1 MTKHEG
7 VTQDYGIPRGCPV
20 GTQWPLLLPLTWPGG
35 PTCPGRPEGPGSPGL
50 PEAPRSPLG
59 PSRPCRECRQHQDR
73 KTPEKATHHSQG
85 QGQGSE
91 AAPESSTHFS
101 SRGSRIPLL
110 SLWKTKCFRHGRDL
124 RPEQTQVRGFTFL
137 PSSPGSPGSP
147 CGQRTHVSPNIHL
160 CLAAR
165 HCLGGPQVSVP
176 AAPSPRVSRS
186 VACDHLSVLAHASG
200 CAHLHTQLHVASCLW
215 LPKRNFTSTHLW
227 GWGVSACP
235 GSVCPGG

>member
-1 MTKHEG
+1 M
-7 VTQDYGIPRGCPV
+7 

-59 PSRPCRECRQHQDR
+59 PSRPCGECRRHQDPE
-73 KTPEKATHHSQG
+73 TPGKAATTHHSQG
-85 QGQGSE
+85 QGQGLE
-91 AAPESSTHFS
+91 AAPDSSTHFS
-101 SRGSRIPLL
+101 PRGSRIPLL
-110 SLWKTKCFRHGRDL
+110 SLWKTKHFRHRQDL

-147 CGQRTHVSPNIHL
+147 CGQRTHVSPNIHR

-176 AAPSPRVSRS
+176 VAPSPCVPQS
-186 VACDHLSVLAHASG
+186 VACDCPSVL
-200 CAHLHTQLHVASCLW
+200 LHV
-215 LPKRNFTSTHLW
+215 
-227 GWGVSACP
+227 
-235 GSVCPGG
+235 